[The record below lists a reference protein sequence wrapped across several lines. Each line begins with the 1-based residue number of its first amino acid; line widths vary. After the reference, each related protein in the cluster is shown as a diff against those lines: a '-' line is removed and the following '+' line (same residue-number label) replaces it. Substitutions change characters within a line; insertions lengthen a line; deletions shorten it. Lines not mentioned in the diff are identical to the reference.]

1 MSIDVSE
8 LLQLADDLRDSGT
21 NIAPKVR
28 SAVTTTRNSLR
39 SYAEMNAPV
48 GETGDLKAG
57 FEPEGTGYEQR
68 VVNRTRQAF
77 FQQFG
82 TAFQPPQAVLLD
94 YEERT
99 QAELEENVFDAL
111 QTLP

>member
-1 MSIDVSE
+1 MTADVTE
-8 LLQLADDLRDSGT
+8 LMRLAADLQESGA

-28 SAVTTTRNSLR
+28 SGITKARNNLR
-39 SYAEMNAPV
+39 DFAEANAPV

-57 FEPEGTGYEQR
+57 FETEGTGFEQR
-68 VVNRTRQAF
+68 VVNHTRQAF

-82 TAFQPPQAVLLD
+82 TSRHPPQPVLLD

-99 QAELEENVFDAL
+99 ADDGEKQVYDAL
-111 QTLP
+111 GRLL

>member
-1 MSIDVSE
+1 MSEVIA
-8 LLQLADDLRDSGT
+8 LADDLRDSGK

-28 SAVTTTRNSLR
+28 SAVTKTRNTLR
-39 SYAEMNAPV
+39 SKAEQGAPV

-57 FEPEGTGYEQR
+57 FETEGTGFEQR

-82 TAFQPPQAVLLD
+82 TSRHPPQTVLLD
-94 YEERT
+94 YEDET
-99 QAELEENVFDAL
+99 QADLEREVFAGL
-111 QTLP
+111 GKLL